1 MFLQKSVWIQ
11 KKKHSVDHALIT
23 NTEKIRNALENNQ

>member
-11 KKKHSVDHALIT
+11 KKALDKPCPD
-23 NTEKIRNALENNQ
+23 NYYRKDPECA